1 MRTTQS
7 LGLTGVGLRGDVL
20 SRESAIRFGG
30 SRRRNG
36 QIRASSAWARALSRR
51 ERCARAEQY
60 ANPSGNPA
68 RNPASAAAIAE
79 AESAHLRRGQPERP
93 RLQRRLQVLQQH
105 LQRGDA
111 GSVLRHDGLRPQ
123 MLQPVQGMPQHQG
136 LRLAHAQLL
145 LRGNERNDRE
155 VQTLVT
161 TPGQDPLAS
170 PAISASCCSR
180 KDGETYWMKDLSVPA
195 TS

>member
-7 LGLTGVGLRGDVL
+7 LGLTGVALRGDVL
-20 SRESAIRFGG
+20 SRESASRLGG
-30 SRRRNG
+30 PGRRYG
-36 QIRASSAWARALSRR
+36 QIRASFAWARALSRR
-51 ERCARAEQY
+51 ERCPRADHDDPERV
-60 ANPSGNPA
+60 AAIPEHAIPG
-68 RNPASAAAIAE
+68 RAAAISE
-79 AESAHLRRGQPERP
+79 AESVGLWRRQLERP

-145 LRGNERNDRE
+145 LSGTRGNDCAVRNPWPR
-155 VQTLVT
+155 
-161 TPGQDPLAS
+161 PRS
-170 PAISASCCSR
+170 PRVAARGKTARGI
-180 KDGETYWMKDLSVPA
+180 G
-195 TS
+195 